1 MAGINGNFKPSKAG
15 SPRQGGQ
22 IAEGN
27 GSLSRSSAIA
37 QQPEMP
43 STKGEVGAMP
53 SQYLPAKAEGSKQS
67 FKPSKS
73 GGVR

>member
-1 MAGINGNFKPSKAG
+1 MALNTGSFRPTKAG

-67 FKPSKS
+67 FKPTKA